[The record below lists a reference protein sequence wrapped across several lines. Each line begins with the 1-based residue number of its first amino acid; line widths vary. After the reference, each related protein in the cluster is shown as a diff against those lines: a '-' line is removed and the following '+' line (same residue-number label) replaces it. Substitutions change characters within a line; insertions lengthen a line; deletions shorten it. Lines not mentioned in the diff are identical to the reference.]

1 MSNNTNLS
9 ETQIVV
15 NVMYYLDDNGNK
27 IYDYEEMLREFELK
41 MSELDTEQ
49 YSKTSR

>member
-1 MSNNTNLS
+1 MQNNNQLS

-15 NVMYYLDDNGNK
+15 PVMYYIDDNGNK
-27 IYDYEEMLREFELK
+27 IYDYEEMHREFELK

>member
-1 MSNNTNLS
+1 M
-9 ETQIVV
+9 ETQTQQISV
-15 NVMYYLDDNGNK
+15 NVMYYIDENGNK

-41 MSELDTEQ
+41 MSELDTKQ

>member
-1 MSNNTNLS
+1 MTNNNQKIAVDVLFY
-9 ETQIVV
+9 I
-15 NVMYYLDDNGNK
+15 DDNGNK